1 MLNEWLNT
9 IGNIY
14 WFFMLVAYPL
24 TIRNGYHDIATSKLV
39 FFFTF
44 SFLFIIA
51 NLVIHIISRLK
62 NIPLVKKDL
71 QSPEKIILIILS
83 ITILITF
90 IKNGDYTFNIWAP
103 GEMHMSILFLG
114 TLILVYFF
122 IRQIPYNK
130 EFVAILASAGVSLV
144 SLLAIVQFLGL
155 TFNTF
160 FYYGDEAPSSRTF
173 VATMSNRDLVGFY
186 FIIMLPLCFYLSTN
200 KKIAYKILGII
211 SVILTSL
218 GIVVSDTDAAI
229 LCFAFELVLIA
240 LISSTDTEHAK
251 AFAINVFSIGT
262 AFALLGL
269 LVKLCPNTAGMAFI
283 PTLFLSPMMAG
294 LFVGIAVILFML
306 VHFNRL
312 IITRVLSTIALII
325 LCLYPLY
332 ILIYTLLRGNFAE
345 DWLPFD
351 SFLLFNDSWGSSRG
365 YIWKMSID
373 LFSEGSV
380 FDKLLGLGAQGYG
393 FAYLEYVTR
402 KPHPGYSLP
411 YYDVHNMYLHYMI
424 EYGIIGLISACSLF
438 IYRAK
443 MMLADTDYFFKI
455 KGIALI
461 TSMISA
467 IFLFF
472 NNINM
477 AFIPCIL

>member
-1 MLNEWLNT
+1 MNEWLNT

-14 WFFMLVAYPL
+14 WFFMLIAYPL
-24 TIRNGYHDIATSKLV
+24 TIRNGYQDIATSKLV

-44 SFLFIIA
+44 SLLFILA
-51 NLVIHIISRLK
+51 NLTIYIISKIK
-62 NIPLVKKDL
+62 NISIAKIALPKT
-71 QSPEKIILIILS
+71 EKIILIIIA

-90 IKNGDYTFNIWAP
+90 IKNGNYSTNIYAP
-103 GEMHMSILFLG
+103 AEMYMSILFLG
-114 TLILVYFF
+114 ALLLVYFF
-122 IRQIPYNK
+122 IRQIPFDNLY
-130 EFVAILASAGVSLV
+130 VASLATIGASLV
-144 SLLAIVQFLGL
+144 SILALVQYFGL
-155 TFNTF
+155 NITYIFNSNI
-160 FYYGDEAPSSRTF
+160 GRTF
-173 VATMSNRDLVGFY
+173 IATMSNRDLVGFY
-186 FIIMLPLCFYLSTN
+186 FIIMLPFGFYLSTVP
-200 KKIAYKILGII
+200 KVQHKILGII
-211 SVILTSL
+211 SVILIST
-218 GIVVSDTDAAI
+218 GIVICDTDAAI
-229 LCFAFELVLIA
+229 LCFAFELVLMA
-240 LISSTDTEHAK
+240 LISSTNVEHAK
-251 AFAINVFSIGT
+251 VFAINILSIGISLG
-262 AFALLGL
+262 LLGL
-269 LVKLCPNTAGMAFI
+269 LAKLCPNTADMAFV
-283 PTLFLSPMMAG
+283 PTLFLSPIMAG

-365 YIWKMSID
+365 FIWKSSIKIFQESS
-373 LFSEGSV
+373 L
-380 FDKLLGLGAQGYG
+380 FDKLFGCGAQGYVYR
-393 FAYLEYVTR
+393 FEDLHNRYNLYCFYNDA
-402 KPHPGYSLP
+402 
-411 YYDVHNMYLHYMI
+411 HNMYLHYMI

-443 MMLADTDYFFKI
+443 MILTDTDYFFKI

-461 TSMISA
+461 TAMISA